1 MKVRSILV
9 ALSLLAFLSTSV
21 GGVLYYSSLKQSA
34 LDEVNRQA
42 VSRVQT
48 LRNHLS
54 SYLQENLK
62 AARVMAG
69 LEGVRRFL
77 EHPGRPGELE
87 EANAILDH
95 FQWALRA
102 DVCYVMDR
110 RGATLASSNREEPRS
125 FVGENYAF
133 RPYFQRAIQGETAVY
148 MALGVTSGKRGVYY
162 SHPVYGRS
170 PFDGPIGVAVVKAG
184 IESIEEE
191 FRESE
196 SGIVVLADPNGVIFA
211 SSRPDWLFR
220 LLWDLPPGER
230 ERIVASR
237 QFGRTPLDWVGL
249 EREEER
255 LAVDREGN
263 RYFIHRVDVRER
275 PGWQVLYLTNPDLF
289 LERVSHSLIRISGS
303 LILVLCLI
311 VGMGV
316 FVLFR
321 KANHEIIRRREAEQ
335 ALRESEETAQAL
347 LNAPTDSA
355 LLLDTGGRVLAANE
369 SAALALSVPDA
380 EELVG
385 RTIFDCFPEEIAER
399 ERAHLDEVLR
409 SGRPTRYEERRGSRT
424 FDTHLYPVFD
434 AGGKVVRVAIFSL
447 DITEL
452 KKTEEELR
460 RAQEELSLHSRELER
475 QVRQRTRE
483 ITGILENTPAVVYI
497 KDRDYRYVMVGSR
510 FEKLFGVQGRDAR
523 GRTDYEIFPREI
535 ADQFRA
541 NDERVAR
548 EQEAIQVE
556 ERVPQEEGV
565 RTYLSVKFPL
575 KDEDGRVR
583 AMCGIST
590 DITDLIKAQEQLRRL
605 SGRIMD
611 SQEQE
616 RALIA
621 RELHDELG
629 QLLTALRMDAV
640 WLRRH
645 LRTGGGA
652 AFGRADAMCGLI
664 DRTIDEVRGIAIRLR
679 PGVLDDLGLIDALEW
694 YTEEFDR
701 RYGVAC
707 SFHQHGALG
716 PLKDLPATSAYRIA
730 QEALTNVAR
739 HAAASHAE
747 VTLALQGTEMV
758 LRVED
763 DGVGFDLGRVSE
775 NDCLGIAGMRERAG
789 LAGGRLEIR
798 STPGEGTTVCFYV
811 PVNGNGRGE
820 THDSS
825 PAGR

>member
-9 ALSLLAFLSTSV
+9 VLSLLAFLSTSV
-21 GGVLYYSSLKQSA
+21 GGVLYYASLKQSA

-42 VSRVQT
+42 VSRAQT

-69 LEGVRRFL
+69 LEVVRRFL
-77 EHPGRPGELE
+77 ELPERPGGLE
-87 EANAILDH
+87 AVNAILDH

-110 RGATLASSNREEPRS
+110 KGATLASSNREEPRS

-133 RPYFQRAIQGETAVY
+133 RPYFRRAIQGETAVY
-148 MALGVTSGKRGVYY
+148 MALGVTSEKRGVYY
-162 SHPVYGRS
+162 SHPVYGRG
-170 PFDGPIGVAVVKAG
+170 PFDGAIGVAVVKAG
-184 IESIEEE
+184 IEPIEEE

-196 SGIVVLADPNGVIFA
+196 SGIVVLADPNGVVFA

-220 LLWDLPPGER
+220 LLWKLPPGER
-230 ERIVASR
+230 ERILASR
-237 QFGRTPLDWVGL
+237 QFGREPLDWVGL
-249 EREEER
+249 EQEGDR
-255 LAVDREGN
+255 LAVDREGH
-263 RYFIHRVDVRER
+263 RYLIHRVDVRER

-289 LERVSHSLIRISGS
+289 LERVSHPLIRISGY
-303 LILVLCLI
+303 LVLVLCLI

-321 KANHEIIRRREAEQ
+321 KASHEITRRREAEQ
-335 ALRESEETAQAL
+335 ALRESEETARAL

-355 LLLDTGGRVLAANE
+355 LLLDTEGRVLAANE
-369 SAALALSVPDA
+369 SAFRALGERSA
-380 EELVG
+380 EELAG
-385 RTIFDCFPEEIAER
+385 RTVFDYFPEEIADR

-409 SGRPTRYEERRGSRT
+409 SGEPVRYEDRRGSRT

-460 RAQEELSLHSRELER
+460 RTQEELSLHSKELER

-483 ITGILENTPAVVYI
+483 ITSILENTPAVVYI
-497 KDRDYRYVMVGSR
+497 KDRDHRYVMVGSR
-510 FEKLFGVQGRDAR
+510 FEKLFGVQSRDAR

-548 EQEAIQVE
+548 EQDSIQVE
-556 ERVPQEEGV
+556 ERVPQEDGV
-565 RTYLSVKFPL
+565 HTYLSVKFPL
-575 KDEDGRVR
+575 KDEDGRIR

-629 QLLTALRMDAV
+629 QLLTALRMDAA
-640 WLRRH
+640 WLRR
-645 LRTGGGA
+645 RMRPDGGA
-652 AFGRADAMCGLI
+652 AFDRADAMCALI

-707 SFHQHGALG
+707 SFHHGAVG
-716 PLKDLPATSAYRIA
+716 PVKDLLATSAYRIA

-739 HAAASHAE
+739 HASATHAE
-747 VTLALQGTEMV
+747 VTLDLEGDELV

-763 DGVGFDLGRVSE
+763 DGGGFDMERGSE
-775 NDCLGIAGMRERAG
+775 NDCLGIAGMRERAV

-798 STPGEGTTVCFYV
+798 SAPGRGTAVRFRV
-811 PVNGNGRGE
+811 PVNGHEKGE
-820 THDSS
+820 D
-825 PAGR
+825 A

>member
-9 ALSLLAFLSTSV
+9 ALSLLAFLSTSA
-21 GGVLYYSSLKQSA
+21 GGVLYHASLKESA

-42 VSRVQT
+42 VSRAQT

-62 AARVMAG
+62 AARAMAG
-69 LEGVRRFL
+69 LEVVRRFL
-77 EHPGRPGELE
+77 EHPARPGERE
-87 EANAILDH
+87 EINAILDH

-110 RGATLASSNREEPRS
+110 KGDTLASSNREEPRS
-125 FVGENYAF
+125 FVGQNYAF
-133 RPYFQRAIQGETAVY
+133 RPYFQRAVRGETAVY
-148 MALGVTSGKRGVYY
+148 MALGVTSEKRGVYY
-162 SHPVYGRS
+162 SHPVYGRG
-170 PFDGPIGVAVVKAG
+170 PFDGSIGVAVVKAG
-184 IESIEEE
+184 IEPIEKE
-191 FRESE
+191 FLENE
-196 SGIVVLADPNGVIFA
+196 SGIVALADPHGVVFA
-211 SSRPDWLFR
+211 SSRPEWLLRPLWR
-220 LLWDLPPGER
+220 LAPEER

-237 QFGRTPLDWVGL
+237 QFGEEPLNWVGL
-249 EREEER
+249 VREGDR
-255 LAVDREGN
+255 VAVDREG
-263 RYFIHRVDVRER
+263 RRFLIHQAEVHER

-289 LERVSHSLIRISGS
+289 LERVSHPLIRISGF

-311 VGMGV
+311 VGVGV

-321 KANHEIIRRREAEQ
+321 KASHEITRRRDAEQ

-355 LLLDTGGRVLAANE
+355 LLLDTRGRILAANE
-369 SAALALSVPDA
+369 SAARALNERGAEALA
-380 EELVG
+380 G
-385 RTIFDCFPEEIAER
+385 RSIFDCFPAEIADR
-399 ERAHLDEVLR
+399 ERARLDEVLR
-409 SGRPTRYEERRGSRT
+409 SGRPVRYQEGRGARA
-424 FDTHLYPVFD
+424 FDTHLYPVYD
-434 AGGKVVRVAIFSL
+434 AGGKVIRIAIFSM
-447 DITEL
+447 DVTEL

-483 ITGILENTPAVVYI
+483 ITGILENTPALVYI
-497 KDRDYRYVMVGSR
+497 KDPDFRYVMVGSR
-510 FEKLFGVQGRDAR
+510 FENLFGLRSREIR
-523 GRTDYEIFPREI
+523 GRTDYEIFPREV

-548 EQEAIQVE
+548 AQTPIQVE
-556 ERVPQEEGV
+556 ERVPQEDGLHS
-565 RTYLSVKFPL
+565 YLSVKFPL
-575 KDEDGRVR
+575 KGEDGRVR

-590 DITDLIKAQEQLRRL
+590 DITDLIKAREQLRKL
-605 SGRIMD
+605 SGRIIN

-616 RALIA
+616 RGLIA

-629 QLLTALRMDAV
+629 QLLTALRMDAA
-640 WLRRH
+640 WLRQH
-645 LRTGGGA
+645 LGPDRGPAFDRA
-652 AFGRADAMCGLI
+652 AAMCALI
-664 DRTIDEVRGIAIRLR
+664 DKTIDEVRGIAIRLR

-707 SFHQHGALG
+707 SFHHGAVG
-716 PLKDLPATSAYRIA
+716 PLKDLLATSAYRIA

-739 HAAASHAE
+739 HAAATHVE
-747 VTLALQGTEMV
+747 VTLDLEGTDLVLQ
-758 LRVED
+758 VED
-763 DGVGFDLGRVSE
+763 DGEGFDVHRVSE
-775 NDCLGIAGMRERAG
+775 NDGLGIAGMRERAV

-798 STPGEGTTVCFYV
+798 TSPGRGTAVQFRV
-811 PVNGNGRGE
+811 PVNGRERGDI
-820 THDSS
+820 HDSG

>member
-1 MKVRSILV
+1 MKVRPILV
-9 ALSLLAFLSTSV
+9 ALSLLAFLSTCV

-42 VSRVQT
+42 VSRAQT

-62 AARVMAG
+62 AARAMAG

-77 EHPGRPGELE
+77 EHPDRPGGLE
-87 EANAILDH
+87 AVNAVLDH

-110 RGATLASSNREEPRS
+110 QGATLASSNREEPRS
-125 FVGENYAF
+125 FVGENYGF
-133 RPYFQRAIQGETAVY
+133 RPYFRRAIQGETAVY
-148 MALGVTSGKRGVYY
+148 MALGVTSEKRGVYY
-162 SHPVYGRS
+162 SHPVYGRG
-170 PFDGPIGVAVVKAG
+170 PFDGSIGVAVVKAG
-184 IESIEEE
+184 IEPIEKE

-196 SGIVVLADPNGVIFA
+196 NGTVVLADPNGVVFA

-220 LLWDLPPGER
+220 LLWELPPADR
-230 ERIVASR
+230 ERVVASR
-237 QFGRTPLDWVGL
+237 QFGREPLDWVGL
-249 EREEER
+249 ERKEGR
-255 LAVDREGN
+255 LAVDREGT
-263 RYFIHRVDVRER
+263 RYLVHRVDVRER
-275 PGWQVLYLTNPDLF
+275 PGWQVLYLTNPALF
-289 LERVSHSLIRISGS
+289 LERVSHPLIRISGS

-311 VGMGV
+311 VGVGV

-321 KANHEIIRRREAEQ
+321 KASHEITRRREAEQ

-369 SAALALSVPDA
+369 SAARALSAPNA
-380 EELVG
+380 EELLG
-385 RTIFDCFPEEIAER
+385 RTIFDCFPEEIAVR

-409 SGRPTRYEERRGSRT
+409 SGRPTRYEERRGSRI
-424 FDTHLYPVFD
+424 FDTHLYPVYD

-460 RAQEELSLHSRELER
+460 RAQEELSLHSKELER

-483 ITGILENTPAVVYI
+483 ITSILENTPAVVYV
-497 KDRDYRYVMVGSR
+497 KDQDFRYVMVGSR
-510 FEKLFGVQGRDAR
+510 FERLFGVRSRDAR

-541 NDERVAR
+541 NDDRVAR

-575 KDEDGRVR
+575 NDEDGRVR

-590 DITDLIKAQEQLRRL
+590 DITDLVKAQERLRRL
-605 SGRIMD
+605 SGRIMH

-629 QLLTALRMDAV
+629 QLLTALRMDAA

-645 LRTGGGA
+645 LRPERGGA
-652 AFGRADAMCGLI
+652 FDRADAMCALI

-707 SFHQHGALG
+707 SFHHRGMG

-739 HAAASHAE
+739 HAAATHAE
-747 VTLALQGTEMV
+747 VTLDVEGTEMV

-763 DGVGFDLGRVSE
+763 DGGGFDMERVPES
-775 NDCLGIAGMRERAG
+775 DGLGIAGMRERAV

-798 STPGEGTTVCFYV
+798 SAPGEGTTVRFRV
-811 PVNGNGRGE
+811 PVDGKEKG
-820 THDSS
+820 D
-825 PAGR
+825 A